1 MCRPSVVVLLP
12 LLVALTVAAAEPPVP
27 DLRTGLAGPER
38 RARVV
43 AQFDT
48 VVASPVYREFAALET
63 AGKVDAAALESYLE
77 WLPVP
82 PAELDVLYRELR
94 YDMGPIPQA
103 VDERQTRWV
112 KLHEAE
118 ARELYGDRYVDF
130 RLGIAKGGGARA
142 LPFAVQFTEN
152 NNAIGTYQ
160 RYEPDSYQGEVAVAV
175 NPGNSNQVIVV
186 SNTWDNIPGLCAS
199 EDTLAIGVSKDGGQS
214 WTYTC
219 APPSAG
225 YFLGTCPAGA
235 SVLGGDPA
243 AAWNGFGYAYVNYV
257 VFCHVS
263 NNDVRG
269 AVVTIRSLDAG
280 TTWETYSLISNGW
293 SSLVYNDKPM
303 FAIDTNPA
311 SPYYNRQYSCWHRG
325 DKAVTA
331 YSANGLFWSVQE
343 FPAMVSITSFYACD
357 VAVGLNGTV
366 HLAFNSDDANNPARI
381 NYFQSTNGGVSWTPV
396 KFVAGLKLVPY
407 EKPAAQDLRG
417 IFPFATIDVDT
428 TGGPCAGR
436 IYIAYSDYAAG
447 ETVNSTNVFLRSSAD
462 GVLWSNPVKIND
474 DGLAGRVQFH
484 PAMRVDP
491 ASGDVFV
498 AWYDA
503 RNSSTNRAVEIY
515 AARSLDC
522 GASFEPNVRVTSF
535 SSDFRNFTTRASN
548 ESSVDNPLFNGNQY
562 GEYLGLDA
570 TQGRAYVAWADTREF
585 WPNWTDRPEKENL
598 GFARID
604 FGASCGNALR
614 EGLEVCDGADLA
626 GKTCTSQGFP
636 AGGTLACYSDCRG
649 FSTGSCLGER
659 FYSEEPNDGSVEAGN
674 FGFLAVTSSYDGYG
688 IRLGDT
694 AFDGLRKGFLSFD
707 TSIIPDGA
715 TITSATLHLYRA
727 SLVGLNPMAGG
738 FGSVSIA
745 MSHAFNGN
753 VALEAADFSAASLG
767 SAGCTLSSPAGDH
780 GEALCTLS
788 AAGLNLLNKTGRT
801 QFRLSMAASN
811 GNDQSDHLVFFD
823 GASLGAIYRPMLV
836 VKW

>member
-1 MCRPSVVVLLP
+1 MTFYRRLLS
-12 LLVALTVAAAEPPVP
+12 VALFALALGAVADEP
-27 DLRTGLAGPER
+27 RTGLAGPER

-48 VVASPVYREFAALET
+48 VVASPVYREFAALEA

-82 PAELDVLYRELR
+82 PAELDALYRELR
-94 YDMGPIPQA
+94 YDMGPVPQA
-103 VDERQTRWV
+103 VDERQTSWV

-142 LPFAVQFTEN
+142 LPFAVQFTDN

-160 RYEPDSYQGEVAVAV
+160 RYEPDKYQGEVSVAV
-175 NPGNSNQVIVV
+175 NPGNPDQVIVA
-186 SNTWDNIPGLCAS
+186 SNSWGNIPGLCAS
-199 EDTLAIGVSKDGGQS
+199 EDTLAIGASQDGGQS

-225 YFLGTCPAGA
+225 YFLGTCPAGG
-235 SVLGGDPA
+235 SVLGGDPV
-243 AAWNGFGYAYVNYV
+243 AAWNGFGYAFVNYV

-263 NNDVRG
+263 SNDVRG
-269 AVVTIRSLDAG
+269 AIVTIRSLDGGA
-280 TTWETYSLISNGW
+280 TWQIHSLISNGW
-293 SSLVYNDKPM
+293 SSLDYNDKPM
-303 FAIDTNPA
+303 FTIDTNPA

-325 DKAVTA
+325 AKAVTA
-331 YSANGLFWSVQE
+331 YSANGQFWAVQE
-343 FPAMVSITSFYACD
+343 FPIGINISSYYACD
-357 VAVGLNGTV
+357 VAVGPNGSV
-366 HLAFNSDDANNPARI
+366 HLVFNSDDTNHPARI
-381 NYFQSTNGGVSWTPV
+381 NYFRSDNGGVSWTPI

-407 EKPAAQDLRG
+407 QKPAAQDQRG
-417 IFPFATIDVDT
+417 IFPFAAIDVDT

-436 IYIAYSDYAAG
+436 IYVAYSDYAAG
-447 ETVNSTNVFLRSSAD
+447 ETVNSTDVFLRSSAD

-503 RNSSTNRAVEIY
+503 RNSATNRAVEIY

-522 GASFEPNVRVTSF
+522 GASFEPNVRVTSY
-535 SSDFRNFTTRASN
+535 STDFRNFVTRASN
-548 ESSVDNPLFNGNQY
+548 ENSTDNPLFNQNQF
-562 GEYLGLDA
+562 GEYMGLDA
-570 TQGRAYVAWADTREF
+570 AGGRAYVSWVDTREF
-585 WPNWTDRPEKENL
+585 WPSWTDRPEKENL
-598 GFARID
+598 GFSRID
-604 FGASCGNALR
+604 FGASCGNGLR

-626 GKTCTSQGFP
+626 GKSCTSQGFP
-636 AGGTLACYSDCRG
+636 AGGALTCYADCRG
-649 FSTGSCLGER
+649 FYTGNCFGER
-659 FYSEEPNDGSVEAGN
+659 FYSIETHDGSVEAGYL
-674 FGFLAVTSSYDGYG
+674 GFLSATSTYDGYG
-688 IRLGDT
+688 VRLGDT
-694 AFDGLRKGFLSFD
+694 AFDGLRRGFLSFD
-707 TSIIPDGA
+707 TAAIPDGA

-738 FGSVSIA
+738 FGAVSIA

-767 SAGCTLSSPAGDH
+767 TAGCTLSNPPGDH

-788 AAGLNLLNKTGRT
+788 AAGLNLINKTGHT
-801 QFRLSMAASN
+801 QFRISMAASN
-811 GNDQSDHLVFFD
+811 GNDQGDYLVFFD